1 MNAILSMVAK
11 QHVDRRERMAQQTR
25 QDILTA
31 ARRLFAERGY
41 VATSI
46 SDIAT
51 EAEVAVQTIYTRLGS
66 KRGMLIA
73 LIDLIDEEAAVGQ
86 HVQQVQGAE
95 TPLETLTAGVR
106 LTRAFQ
112 ERCGDIIA
120 ALFSAAGAEPELAD
134 AVAEGQRRHR
144 EGARITI
151 ERIDELAG
159 LRDDVHPKNTEALFA
174 LSTSHEAWRELIY
187 SYNLGWDQAETWL
200 RDALAR
206 ALLRGPT

>member
-1 MNAILSMVAK
+1 
-11 QHVDRRERMAQQTR
+11 MAQQTR
-25 QDILTA
+25 RDILSA

-46 SDIAT
+46 SDIAA
-51 EAEVAVQTIYTRLGS
+51 EAEVAVQTIYSRLGS

-86 HVQQVQGAE
+86 HVQDVLSAK

-144 EGARITI
+144 EGAGSPSTTSINSAASAMTCTRKAPRRYLRSAPAMRHGPSSSTATTS
-151 ERIDELAG
+151 AG
-159 LRDDVHPKNTEALFA
+159 TKPKPG
-174 LSTSHEAWRELIY
+174 S
-187 SYNLGWDQAETWL
+187 ET
-200 RDALAR
+200 
-206 ALLRGPT
+206 P